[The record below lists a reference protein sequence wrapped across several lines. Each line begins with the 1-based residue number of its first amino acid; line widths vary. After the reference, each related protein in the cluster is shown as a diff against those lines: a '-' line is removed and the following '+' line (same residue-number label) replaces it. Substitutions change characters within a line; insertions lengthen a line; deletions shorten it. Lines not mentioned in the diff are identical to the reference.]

1 VEEKRNPGNQND
13 RHVVVFGWS
22 PNTQQF
28 YLQTRNPT
36 KILTKQTDPRRFSL
50 LFLCPFCV
58 SSWVAMMPI
67 VHFFRPQQVRSC
79 FTSGGGRPTAIR
91 RLHVVARRNSAE
103 VEEAKAEEATPMPI
117 RVALVA
123 DPFID

>member
-1 VEEKRNPGNQND
+1 
-13 RHVVVFGWS
+13 
-22 PNTQQF
+22 
-28 YLQTRNPT
+28 
-36 KILTKQTDPRRFSL
+36 
-50 LFLCPFCV
+50 
-58 SSWVAMMPI
+58 MMPI
-67 VHFFRPQQVRSC
+67 VRFFRPQQVRSC

>member
-1 VEEKRNPGNQND
+1 
-13 RHVVVFGWS
+13 
-22 PNTQQF
+22 
-28 YLQTRNPT
+28 
-36 KILTKQTDPRRFSL
+36 
-50 LFLCPFCV
+50 
-58 SSWVAMMPI
+58 MMPI

-103 VEEAKAEEATPMPI
+103 VEEAKAEVEEATPMPI
-117 RVALVA
+117 RAALVA